1 MPLEWSLVG
10 AVVEYTPCGRWASY
24 GDVVRAAGLPSGYA
38 KAFGAHLASVDLNA
52 AWRVLDGEGR
62 PSRRFHF
69 GKSQGADDIADVI
82 DWLKEEG
89 VRFDHQGR
97 ARLHYRLDVNQ
108 LRRLPTN
115 AARAHRLP
123 GRLVDLTDLLGE
135 PHPSHL
141 SG

>member
-1 MPLEWSLVG
+1 MPFDWSLVD
-10 AVVEYTPCGRWASY
+10 AVVERIPCGRWASY
-24 GDVVRAAGLPSGYA
+24 GDVVRAAGP
-38 KAFGAHLASVDLNA
+38 
-52 AWRVLDGEGR
+52 